1 MSTTKGLAGRIAIV
15 TGAAQGIGYACADRL
30 ARDGARVV
38 LSDINAV
45 VGEASAAQILSA
57 GGVASFVKAD
67 VATASD
73 VTRLIEATISAHGRI
88 DILVN
93 NAGVIDSADF
103 LDLTLADFDRVLSI
117 NLRGAFLMAQGV
129 ARQMVKQIEAD
140 PSGMFSPGAIIN
152 MSSVN
157 AHFGLPD
164 HVAYSVS
171 KGGLSQMTKAAA
183 VSLAKYG
190 IRVNAIGP
198 GTINTEIV
206 KAVADNPA
214 AMRRI
219 MSRTPLG
226 RMGEPSEVGAIA
238 AFLAGDDAS
247 YITGQ
252 TIYPDGGRMFLN
264 YMVDVP
270 G

>member
-1 MSTTKGLAGRIAIV
+1 MPNARALSGRIAIV
-15 TGAAQGIGYACADRL
+15 TGAAQGIGRACAERL
-30 ARDGARVV
+30 ARDGAKVV
-38 LSDINAV
+38 LSDINPT
-45 VGEASAAQILSA
+45 VGQATADGIVKS
-57 GGVASFVKAD
+57 GGIASFVKAD
-67 VATASD
+67 VSQPSD
-73 VTRLIEATISAHGRI
+73 VASLLSATITKHGRI

-93 NAGVIDSADF
+93 NAGIIDSADF
-103 LDLTLADFDRVLSI
+103 LDLSLADFDRVLGV
-117 NLRGAFLMAQGV
+117 NLRGAFLMAQGA

-140 PSGMFSPGAIIN
+140 KAGTHAAGTIIN

-171 KGGLSQMTKAAA
+171 KGGISQMTKAAA

-214 AMRRI
+214 AMKRI

-226 RMGEPSEVGAIA
+226 RMGEPFEVAAIA

>member
-1 MSTTKGLAGRIAIV
+1 MPNAHALSGRIAIV
-15 TGAAQGIGYACADRL
+15 TGAAQGIGRACAERL
-30 ARDGARVV
+30 ARDGAKVV
-38 LSDINAV
+38 LSDINAA
-45 VGEASAAQILSA
+45 VGQATADGIVKS
-57 GGVASFVKAD
+57 GGIASFVKAD
-67 VATASD
+67 VSQPSD
-73 VTRLIEATISAHGRI
+73 VAALLAAAIAKHGRI

-93 NAGVIDSADF
+93 NAGIIDSADF
-103 LDLTLADFDRVLSI
+103 LELSLADFDRVLGV
-117 NLRGAFLMAQGV
+117 NLRGAFLMAQGA

-140 PSGMFSPGAIIN
+140 KTGKHVAGTIIN

-171 KGGLSQMTKAAA
+171 KGGISQMTKAAA

-214 AMRRI
+214 AMKRI

-226 RMGEPSEVGAIA
+226 RMGEPSEVAAIA

>member
-1 MSTTKGLAGRIAIV
+1 MSALKALSGRVAIV
-15 TGAAQGIGYACADRL
+15 TGAAQGIGRACAERF
-30 ARDGARVV
+30 ATDGARVIV
-38 LSDINAV
+38 SDVNAA
-45 VGEASAAQILSA
+45 VGEVTTASILAA
-57 GGVASFVKAD
+57 GGAATFVKAD
-67 VATASD
+67 VASATD
-73 VTRLIEATISAHGRI
+73 VAQLIRAAVEAYGRI

-103 LDLTLADFDRVLSI
+103 LDLTIADFDRVLGV
-117 NLRGAFLMAQGV
+117 NLRGSFMLAQGV
-129 ARQMVKQIEAD
+129 ARQMVAQIKAD
-140 PSGMFSPGAIIN
+140 TTHAHRPGTIIN

-164 HVAYSVS
+164 HVAYSIS

-183 VSLAKYG
+183 MSLAKYG

-214 AMRRI
+214 AMQKI

-226 RMGEPSEVGAIA
+226 RMGEPSEVAGIA

-247 YITGQ
+247 YMTGQ

-270 G
+270 A